1 VNSKPLGIPNPGNDA
16 MGVSIMGRVSSLIF
30 LTNRF
35 FGIADY
41 GSKAP

>member
-1 VNSKPLGIPNPGNDA
+1 MNSKPLGIPNPGNDA

-30 LTNRF
+30 